1 MMTFIVKMQHIV
13 DRIVTTSP
21 CTNKEDLA
29 RLNHYV
35 WITFLMTPLALG
47 ASFYNYYIQN
57 TVLSI
62 SMMLFCVYL
71 IGSLYIIPN
80 THKVYQI
87 YYTVVI
93 AFSILFLYLVYHIDE
108 DRSLILWL
116 FTYPLGV
123 IFLLG
128 SRVGFILSMA
138 LLGLTILQFIF
149 FPHIHETYTVPFQVR
164 FSITY
169 VAISLIASWIEYHR
183 SRYEQESLQTQEA
196 LLKEQENLKKE
207 IQRRIILEEELKK
220 LAQTDT
226 LTSLFNRRHFLALA
240 QQEIIK
246 AVRYEHSLCFA
257 VLDIDFFKRINDTLG
272 HPVGDIVVS
281 TLARHLQHSI
291 RQSDIVARIGGE
303 EFAFLLLHVNEEQA
317 RAKMERLC
325 KEISECIIKYGSDK
339 TLSVT
344 VSIGIAMLQA
354 PIQTLDELYMR
365 ADQKLYEAKKA
376 GRNCVR

>member
-1 MMTFIVKMQHIV
+1 MVTLFVKMQHLV
-13 DRIVTTSP
+13 DRIVSRSP
-21 CTNKEDLA
+21 STDKEALA

-35 WITFLMTPLALG
+35 WITFLMLPIAFMT
-47 ASFYNYYIQN
+47 SFYNFHIHN
-57 TVLSI
+57 IALAI
-62 SMMLFCVYL
+62 SLLLFGIYL
-71 IGSLYIIPN
+71 IGSLFIIPS

-87 YYTVVI
+87 YYI
-93 AFSILFLYLVYHIDE
+93 AVLFFSILFLYLVCHVDE

-116 FTYPLGV
+116 FTYPVGT

-128 SRVGFILSMA
+128 NRVGFFLST
-138 LLGLTILQFIF
+138 LLLACSIVLFIVIDHIDTIYS
-149 FPHIHETYTVPFQVR
+149 TPFQVR
-164 FSITY
+164 FVLAYLAVSF
-169 VAISLIASWIEYHR
+169 IASWIEYHR
-183 SRYEQESLQTQEA
+183 SRYEQESLHTQEA
-196 LLKEQENLKKE
+196 LLKEQDLLKKE
-207 IQRRIILEEELKK
+207 IKRRIVLEEELKY

-240 QQEIIK
+240 QQEIVK
-246 AVRYEHSLCFA
+246 ALRYEHSLCFA

-272 HPVGDIVVS
+272 HPVGDIVVK
-281 TLARHLQHSI
+281 TLARHLQHSV

-325 KEISECIIKYGSDK
+325 QEISQCTIEYGENK

-344 VSIGIAMLQA
+344 VSIGLAMLKS
-354 PIQTLDELYMR
+354 PIQTLDELYMK

>member
-1 MMTFIVKMQHIV
+1 M
-13 DRIVTTSP
+13 
-21 CTNKEDLA
+21 
-29 RLNHYV
+29 
-35 WITFLMTPLALG
+35 
-47 ASFYNYYIQN
+47 
-57 TVLSI
+57 
-62 SMMLFCVYL
+62 
-71 IGSLYIIPN
+71 
-80 THKVYQI
+80 
-87 YYTVVI
+87 
-93 AFSILFLYLVYHIDE
+93 
-108 DRSLILWL
+108 
-116 FTYPLGV
+116 
-123 IFLLG
+123 
-128 SRVGFILSMA
+128 
-138 LLGLTILQFIF
+138 
-149 FPHIHETYTVPFQVR
+149 
-164 FSITY
+164 
-169 VAISLIASWIEYHR
+169 
-183 SRYEQESLQTQEA
+183 
-196 LLKEQENLKKE
+196 
-207 IQRRIILEEELKK
+207 
-220 LAQTDT
+220 
-226 LTSLFNRRHFLALA
+226 
-240 QQEIIK
+240 
-246 AVRYEHSLCFA
+246 RYEHSLCFA

>member
-149 FPHIHETYTVPFQVR
+149 FPHIHKTYTVPFQVR

>member
-207 IQRRIILEEELKK
+207 IQRRVILEEELKK

>member
-183 SRYEQESLQTQEA
+183 SRYEQESLRTQEA

-207 IQRRIILEEELKK
+207 IQRRVILEEELKK

-272 HPVGDIVVS
+272 YPVGDIVVS

-325 KEISECIIKYGSDK
+325 KEISECIIQYGSDK

>member
-87 YYTVVI
+87 YYTAVI

>member
-1 MMTFIVKMQHIV
+1 
-13 DRIVTTSP
+13 
-21 CTNKEDLA
+21 
-29 RLNHYV
+29 
-35 WITFLMTPLALG
+35 MTPLALG

-87 YYTVVI
+87 YYTAVI

-149 FPHIHETYTVPFQVR
+149 FPHIHETYTIPFQVR

-183 SRYEQESLQTQEA
+183 SRYEQESLQKHEA

-207 IQRRIILEEELKK
+207 IQRRVILEEELKK

>member
-149 FPHIHETYTVPFQVR
+149 FPHIHETYTIPFQVR

-207 IQRRIILEEELKK
+207 IQRRVILEEELKK

>member
-87 YYTVVI
+87 YYTAVI

-183 SRYEQESLQTQEA
+183 SRYEQESLRTQEA

-207 IQRRIILEEELKK
+207 IQRRVILEEELKK

>member
-62 SMMLFCVYL
+62 SLMLFCVYL

-87 YYTVVI
+87 YYTAVI

-207 IQRRIILEEELKK
+207 IQRRVILEEELKK

>member
-47 ASFYNYYIQN
+47 ASIYNCYIQN

-62 SMMLFCVYL
+62 SLMLFCVYL

-87 YYTVVI
+87 YYTAVI

-108 DRSLILWL
+108 DHSLILWL

-128 SRVGFILSMA
+128 SRVGFMLSMA

-207 IQRRIILEEELKK
+207 IQRRVILEEELKK

>member
-183 SRYEQESLQTQEA
+183 SRYEQESLRTQEA

>member
-87 YYTVVI
+87 YYTAVI

-207 IQRRIILEEELKK
+207 IQRRVILEEELKK

>member
-87 YYTVVI
+87 YYTAVI

-108 DRSLILWL
+108 DHSLILWL

-138 LLGLTILQFIF
+138 LLGLTILQFIVF
-149 FPHIHETYTVPFQVR
+149 SHIHENYTIPFQVR

-207 IQRRIILEEELKK
+207 IQRRVILEEELKK

>member
-1 MMTFIVKMQHIV
+1 MVTLFVKMQHLV
-13 DRIVTTSP
+13 DRIVSRSP
-21 CTNKEDLA
+21 STNKEALA

-35 WITFLMTPLALG
+35 WITFLMLPIAFMT
-47 ASFYNYYIQN
+47 SFYNFHIHN
-57 TVLSI
+57 TALAVSLL
-62 SMMLFCVYL
+62 LFGIYL
-71 IGSLYIIPN
+71 IGSLFIIPS

-87 YYTVVI
+87 YYI
-93 AFSILFLYLVYHIDE
+93 AVLFFSILFLYLVYHVDE

-116 FTYPLGV
+116 FTYPVGT

-128 SRVGFILSMA
+128 NRVGFFLSTA
-138 LLGLTILQFIF
+138 LLACSIVLFIVIDHIDTIYS
-149 FPHIHETYTVPFQVR
+149 TPFQVR
-164 FSITY
+164 FVLAYLAVSF
-169 VAISLIASWIEYHR
+169 IASWIEYHR

-196 LLKEQENLKKE
+196 LLKEQALLKKE
-207 IQRRIILEEELKK
+207 IKRRIVLEEELQH

-226 LTSLFNRRHFLALA
+226 LTSLFNRRHFLALG
-240 QQEIIK
+240 QQEIVK
-246 AVRYEHSLCFA
+246 ALRYEHSLCFA

-272 HPVGDIVVS
+272 HPVGDIVVR
-281 TLARHLQHSI
+281 TLARHLQDSV

-317 RAKMERLC
+317 KAKMERLRQ
-325 KEISECIIKYGSDK
+325 EISECIIKYGDNK

-344 VSIGIAMLQA
+344 VSIGLAMLQ
-354 PIQTLDELYMR
+354 PPNQTLDELYMR